1 MNRDAEAFFS
11 CIRRF
16 LEIYLPLQ
24 KGASPHTVR
33 SYRIAL
39 RQLVDYMVDDAGIR
53 ADRIAF
59 SAVTKEVVSGY
70 LDSVERSGCSAATRN
85 QRLAAI
91 RSFLAYA
98 SAEDIA
104 VVAVLAQIQRI
115 PKKKEPR
122 APVEYLGEED
132 LGILFAQPDPA
143 TEKGLRDL
151 TMLVTLYDTAARIH
165 ELLGIRLQDIH
176 LGAHPYVVLRGKGD
190 KTRSVPLMSR
200 TVDLIVR
207 YMREF
212 HPDRAATDSLFYT
225 IIGGRRKEMS
235 YENAAKMVAGYGRM
249 ARAESNSFPERLHAH
264 TLRHTRAM
272 HLYQDGV
279 PLSYVKDVLGH
290 SNINT
295 TSIYASAD
303 LEMLRSAMASLDRPL
318 ETFAPLPDWTAEK
331 NKLMKL
337 AGLR

>member
-24 KGASPHTVR
+24 KGASSHTVR

-39 RQLVDYMVDDAGIR
+39 RQLVDYMVDEAGIR

-59 SAVTKEVVSGY
+59 SAVTKETVSGY
-70 LDSVERSGCSAATRN
+70 LDSVEQSGCSVATRN

-122 APVEYLGEED
+122 TPVEYLSEED
-132 LGILFAQPDPA
+132 LGILFAQPDSA
-143 TEKGLRDL
+143 TEKGMRDL
-151 TMLVTLYDTAARIH
+151 TMLVTLYDTAARIR

-176 LGAHPYVVLRGKGD
+176 LGAHPYVVLHGKGD
-190 KTRSVPLMSR
+190 KARSVPLMSR
-200 TVDLIVR
+200 TVDLIAR
-207 YMREF
+207 YMEEF
-212 HPDRAATDSLFYT
+212 HPGRIAADSLFYT
-225 IIGGRRKEMS
+225 TIGGRRKEMS
-235 YENAAKMVAGYGRM
+235 YENAAKMIARYGEM
-249 ARAESNSFPERLHAH
+249 ARAESGSFPERLHAH

-303 LEMLRSAMASLDRPL
+303 LEMLRRVMAPLDRPL
-318 ETFAPLPDWTAEK
+318 ETFAPLPDWAAEK
-331 NKLMKL
+331 HKLMKL